1 MKKLLVYIY
10 LLFLVSSTCYSSD
23 RALKTTTRTAFL
35 GACGAGLGFGLKKA
49 LNYYLANHSSDIPSI
64 ITPTTESRFLL
75 IGLGSLGAYIVG
87 EKIRYDKTT
96 PFDNIL
102 PIADESLKRRTGK
115 ALTLV
120 TGTITAY
127 TILTMAAKQAPADAV
142 FCTAFGL
149 GVIACIEPDK

>member
-35 GACGAGLGFGLKKA
+35 GACGAGLGFGLKEA
-49 LNYYLANHSSDIPSI
+49 LNYYLANHSSHIPSI
-64 ITPTTESRFLL
+64 ITPTKESRFSL

-102 PIADESLKRRTGK
+102 PIADELKKHRAGK
-115 ALTLV
+115 ALDV
-120 TGTITAY
+120 GIKAAVAY
-127 TILTMAAKQAPADAV
+127 GILTTAGKQSPIDAV
-142 FCTAFGL
+142 LLTAFGL
-149 GVIACIEPDK
+149 GAIACIQPD